1 MKIDFIAC
9 VLRNAFISW
18 TYPND
23 LDVGN
28 VNLVNVHVLELELN
42 NILFI
47 CLNTTNAQKVA
58 CSDLGLSHYR
68 YTQR

>member
-1 MKIDFIAC
+1 
-9 VLRNAFISW
+9 
-18 TYPND
+18 